1 MSEKQA
7 NYKTKYNKELKKM
20 LEVIKKLTIE
30 EVEKGLKGRGVEP
43 IFRNAI
49 TRAITKA
56 KIL

>member
-30 EVEKGLKGRGVEP
+30 EVEKGLKGRGIAP

-49 TRAITKA
+49 CQAITKA
-56 KIL
+56 KL